1 MTSMLV
7 DDRVLLTLDIPEL
20 GLHRGDLG
28 TICSIWSDPAAAF
41 EVEFQKP
48 NPDSRLRA
56 LLMVSQITRALKVYG
71 PLTRGETQ

>member
-1 MTSMLV
+1 MTSIKV
-7 DDRVLLTLDIPEL
+7 DECVLLTHDIPEL
-20 GLHRGDLG
+20 GLHRGDVG

-71 PLTRGETQ
+71 PLMLGETQ